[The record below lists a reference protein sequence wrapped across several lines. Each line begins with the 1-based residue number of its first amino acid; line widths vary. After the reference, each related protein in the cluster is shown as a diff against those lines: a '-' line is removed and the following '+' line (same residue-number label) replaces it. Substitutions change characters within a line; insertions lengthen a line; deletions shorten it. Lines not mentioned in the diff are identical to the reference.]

1 MGRTRRKPLRA
12 TGDGVAD
19 RKGRAPDLEPGD
31 DGGPPAL
38 PRALTGLSVDE
49 GGRGVQ
55 AESEVA
61 RPGQNRVRSVQ
72 VSDDRAGAVGASRG
86 EGRAV
91 QAAAREMLI
100 GAPPPPVFFGGRL
113 WPSDEL
119 SAMAAGWLETLHAS
133 IPPEAELTALPLANH
148 PEAIALFFALSSF
161 PLPVV
166 VLPAD
171 PRGWRTSPPLPP
183 ATPIFLPP
191 SLAALAGAGVGT
203 GLCTI
208 TLPDGGPPVG
218 ATPPIRFLA
227 TPGMVNFTSGSTGL
241 PKPVFIRTRSFEL
254 QTAAIVSACQLEPG
268 APVAG
273 SLPLA
278 MHYGLGQALLLAAF
292 LRSTLGLVERFEPRP
307 FLRLLESHAC
317 AYWAG
322 TPLMADMLARAPWS
336 GPRPAVPP
344 ICHIS
349 AGRLSARVFQA
360 FRARFGVTLRPNYGQ
375 TENGFITVD
384 TGPEDEI
391 RPSSVGRPAP
401 GIDVRIG
408 DDPRDPSP
416 SGRLGR
422 VWFKSPWYM
431 DGYGLPP
438 SAPDAGRSRRLVAH
452 ARPRKP
458 RRDEPSHAGRPGR
471 RLLQDVGGIP
481 REPGRD
487 RGRAHE
493 PPRCGRPGRPA
504 CPVPPRCS
512 RRRSR
517 GECSPPRS
525 RRGPCRCRSSLAAL
539 ALAAGRCGDDAPAP
553 ARQRKAGPIRVSCPP
568 AGARRRTRAL
578 DLVAWRMSPQA
589 EGRPINSRG
598 ARVAR

>member
-1 MGRTRRKPLRA
+1 MEPSKPRGSSREMSRASDFASESSRCSSWCSITSLAPGRVSSENTPGGTMGRTRRKPLRA
-12 TGDGVAD
+12 TGDGVV
-19 RKGRAPDLEPGD
+19 RPKGETAGSRARRRRR
-31 DGGPPAL
+31 PARAA
-38 PRALTGLSVDE
+38 PRPHWTVC
-49 GGRGVQ
+49 GRGWRGVR

-119 SAMAAGWLETLHAS
+119 SAMAAGWLETLHAP

-171 PRGWRTSPPLPP
+171 PRGWRTAPPLPP

-278 MHYGLGQALLLAAF
+278 MHYGPGPGAPPGRVPQVHARTRRALRASTVPAAA
-292 LRSTLGLVERFEPRP
+292 REPRVRV
-307 FLRLLESHAC
+307 LGGHA
-317 AYWAG
+317 ADGGHAG
-322 TPLMADMLARAPWS
+322 SRAVVRTTPGRAADLPHQR
-336 GPRPAVPP
+336 RPAV
-344 ICHIS
+344 
-349 AGRLSARVFQA
+349 RARVPGFPGPL
-360 FRARFGVTLRPNYGQ
+360 RRDPPTELRPDRERVHHG
-375 TENGFITVD
+375 GH
-384 TGPEDEI
+384 GPEERFVPVPSGVRRRESTCASGTTLAI
-391 RPSSVGRPAP
+391 RC
-401 GIDVRIG
+401 
-408 DDPRDPSP
+408 P

-431 DGYGLPP
+431 DGYGFTA
-438 SAPDAGRSRRLVAH
+438 APTRDGRDGWWPTQDLGSLDETSRLTL
-452 ARPRKP
+452 
-458 RRDEPSHAGRPGR
+458 GR
-471 RLLQDVGGIP
+471 RANNSLSRLGYLL

-487 RGRAHE
+487 RGT
-493 PPRCGRPGRPA
+493 P
-504 CPVPPRCS
+504 
-512 RRRSR
+512 
-517 GECSPPRS
+517 
-525 RRGPCRCRSSLAAL
+525 
-539 ALAAGRCGDDAPAP
+539 
-553 ARQRKAGPIRVSCPP
+553 
-568 AGARRRTRAL
+568 
-578 DLVAWRMSPQA
+578 
-589 EGRPINSRG
+589 
-598 ARVAR
+598 

>member
-1 MGRTRRKPLRA
+1 
-12 TGDGVAD
+12 
-19 RKGRAPDLEPGD
+19 
-31 DGGPPAL
+31 
-38 PRALTGLSVDE
+38 
-49 GGRGVQ
+49 
-55 AESEVA
+55 
-61 RPGQNRVRSVQ
+61 
-72 VSDDRAGAVGASRG
+72 
-86 EGRAV
+86 
-91 QAAAREMLI
+91 MLI
-100 GAPPPPVFFGGRL
+100 GAPPPSVFFGGRL

-119 SAMAAGWLETLHAS
+119 SAMAAGWLETLHAT
-133 IPPEAELTALPLANH
+133 IPPEAELTALPLVNH

-171 PRGWRTSPPLPP
+171 PRGWRTSPPLQP

-191 SLAALAGAGVGT
+191 SLAALRGAGD
-203 GLCTI
+203 GLGLRTI
-208 TLPDGGPPVG
+208 TLSEGRSPAG

-227 TPGMVNFTSGSTGL
+227 TPGVVNFTSGSTGL
-241 PKPVFIRTRSFEL
+241 PKPVYIRTQSFEL
-254 QTAAIVSACQLEPG
+254 QTAAIVSACQLAPG
-268 APVAG
+268 AAVAG

-292 LRSTLGLVERFEPRP
+292 LRSTLGLVERFEPRS
-307 FLRLLESHAC
+307 FLRLLEGHRC

-349 AGRLSARVFQA
+349 AGRLSPRVFQA
-360 FRARFGVTLRPNYGQ
+360 FRARFGVALRPNYGQ

-391 RPSSVGRPAP
+391 RPGSVGRPAP
-401 GIDVRIG
+401 GIDVRVG
-408 DDPRDPSP
+408 DDPRDPLP

-431 DGYGLPP
+431 EGYGFPP
-438 SAPDAGRSRRLVAH
+438 RLAAREGRDGWWPTQDLGSL
-452 ARPRKP
+452 
-458 RRDEPSHAGRPGR
+458 DETTPSHAGRPSR

-493 PPRCGRPGRPA
+493 PPRCGRPGRLA
-504 CPVPPRCS
+504 CPVPPRCP

-517 GECSPPRS
+517 GERSPPRS
-525 RRGPCRCRSSLAAL
+525 
-539 ALAAGRCGDDAPAP
+539 
-553 ARQRKAGPIRVSCPP
+553 
-568 AGARRRTRAL
+568 
-578 DLVAWRMSPQA
+578 
-589 EGRPINSRG
+589 
-598 ARVAR
+598 

>member
-1 MGRTRRKPLRA
+1 M
-12 TGDGVAD
+12 
-19 RKGRAPDLEPGD
+19 
-31 DGGPPAL
+31 
-38 PRALTGLSVDE
+38 
-49 GGRGVQ
+49 
-55 AESEVA
+55 
-61 RPGQNRVRSVQ
+61 
-72 VSDDRAGAVGASRG
+72 GASRG
-86 EGRAV
+86 EGRAG

-119 SAMAAGWLETLHAS
+119 SAMAAGWLETLHAT

-171 PRGWRTSPPLPP
+171 PRGWRTSPPLTP

-191 SLAALAGAGVGT
+191 SLAALAGAGDGP
-203 GLCTI
+203 GLRTI
-208 TLPDGGPPVG
+208 TLPAGGSPVG

-254 QTAAIVSACQLEPG
+254 QTAAIVSACQLAPG

-391 RPSSVGRPAP
+391 RPGSVGRPAP

-408 DDPRDPSP
+408 DDPRDPLP

-431 DGYGLPP
+431 DGYGFPPRLATRDGRDGWWPTQDLGSLDETSRLTLAGRADDCFKTSGGYLVNPGEIVDALMSHPDVADLVVLPVPSPLGVLVGALVESARRLDPDEVRVAAARALPP
-438 SAPDAGRSRRLVAH
+438 WLSPQVVAVTTRLPRLANGKPDRSACLVLL
-452 ARPRKP
+452 RELGGER
-458 RRDEPSHAGRPGR
+458 EPSISSPG
-471 RLLQDVGGIP
+471 
-481 REPGRD
+481 
-487 RGRAHE
+487 A
-493 PPRCGRPGRPA
+493 
-504 CPVPPRCS
+504 
-512 RRRSR
+512 
-517 GECSPPRS
+517 
-525 RRGPCRCRSSLAAL
+525 
-539 ALAAGRCGDDAPAP
+539 
-553 ARQRKAGPIRVSCPP
+553 
-568 AGARRRTRAL
+568 
-578 DLVAWRMSPQA
+578 
-589 EGRPINSRG
+589 
-598 ARVAR
+598 